1 MTAVAAQPRRGR
13 GRVGDRRRARELER
27 APTLF
32 SDVGGEPTLDEF
44 MSGVWE
50 GLAAHG
56 RAACPVCGGEM
67 LARPGAHARPS
78 EGRCRDCGTTFS

>member
-1 MTAVAAQPRRGR
+1 MTVVAAQPRRGW
-13 GRVGDRRRARELER
+13 GRAGDRRRAREPER

-32 SDVGGEPTLDEF
+32 SDVGGEPTLDEV

-67 LARPGAHARPS
+67 LAREGAHARTS
-78 EGRCRDCGTTFS
+78 QGRCRDCGTTLS